1 MQTITWNGTLVEQLA
16 LRSAVEHNCTCTFN
30 GSGVRVGFC
39 SAHIMLRSDQ
49 RALNGLL
56 WDRHLAKR
64 RLAEEG
70 ITAP

>member
-1 MQTITWNGTLVEQLA
+1 MQAITWNGTLVEQLE
-16 LRSAVEHNCTCTFN
+16 LLTAVEHNCTCSFD
-30 GSGVRVGFC
+30 GSGVRVRFC